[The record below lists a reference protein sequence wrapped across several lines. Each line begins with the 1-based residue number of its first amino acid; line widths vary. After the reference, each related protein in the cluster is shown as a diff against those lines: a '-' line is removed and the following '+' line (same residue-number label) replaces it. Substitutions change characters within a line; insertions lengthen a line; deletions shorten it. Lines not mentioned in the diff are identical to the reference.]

1 MRPYPEE
8 VVRVIQAGI
17 AAHFAP
23 ELQTTYSQAQ
33 FAFSMILFGVV
44 QRDFD
49 TAVPDLIEDSKT
61 LRSLLTQVSSALD
74 GIDAA
79 RAAPA
84 RETIA
89 GLPSAA
95 GSLRLSALRAENEAL
110 RAAISKLAPIVEPA
124 ADVVE
129 LSALRPAR
137 DAVFAHLLADAKRRI
152 VPILTV

>member
-23 ELQTTYSQAQ
+23 ELQSTYSQAQ

-49 TAVPDLIEDSKT
+49 TAVPDLIDDSKKMRA
-61 LRSLLTQVSSALD
+61 LFAQVSPALD
-74 GIDAA
+74 RIETK

-84 RETIA
+84 REVIA
-89 GLPSAA
+89 GLPAPAS
-95 GSLRLSALRAENEAL
+95 SLRLSALRAENEGL
-110 RAAISKLAPIVEPA
+110 RAAIGQLAPLIEPA
-124 ADVVE
+124 ADVAE
-129 LSALRPAR
+129 LAALRPAR
-137 DAVFAHLLADAKRRI
+137 EAVFAHLLEDAQRRI

>member
-49 TAVPDLIEDSKT
+49 TAVPDLIEDSKV
-61 LRSLLTQVSSALD
+61 LRQLLTQVSSALD
-74 GIDAA
+74 DVDAA
-79 RAAPA
+79 RAATA
-84 RETIA
+84 REIIA
-89 GLPSAA
+89 ALPGPAE
-95 GSLRLSALRAENEAL
+95 SLRLSALRAENEAL

>member
-8 VVRVIQAGI
+8 VVRAVQAGI

-23 ELQTTYSQAQ
+23 ELQSTYSQAQ

-49 TAVPDLIEDSKT
+49 TAVPDLIADTKT
-61 LRSLLTQVSSALD
+61 LRELLAQVSSALG

-79 RAAPA
+79 RAAAA
-84 RETIA
+84 REVIA
-89 GLPSAA
+89 ALPAPA
-95 GSLRLSALRAENEAL
+95 ESLRLSALRAENEGL
-110 RAAISKLAPIVEPA
+110 RAAIGKLAPVIEPA
-124 ADVVE
+124 ADVAD
-129 LSALRPAR
+129 LAALRPAR
-137 DAVFAHLLADAKRRI
+137 EAVFAHLLADAKRRI

>member
-49 TAVPDLIEDSKT
+49 TAVPDLIADNKT
-61 LRSLLTQVSSALD
+61 MRGLLAQVDAALAS
-74 GIDAA
+74 IDAG
-79 RAAPA
+79 RAAAA
-84 RETIA
+84 REVIA
-89 GLPSAA
+89 ELPGAA
-95 GSLRLSALRAENEAL
+95 ESLRLSALRDENEAL
-110 RAAISKLAPIVEPA
+110 RAAIGKLAPVIEPA
-124 ADVVE
+124 ADVAE
-129 LSALRPAR
+129 LAALRPAR
-137 DAVFAHLLADAKRRI
+137 EAVFAHLLADAKRRI

>member
-23 ELQTTYSQAQ
+23 ELQSTYSQAQ

-49 TAVPDLIEDSKT
+49 TAVPDLIEDSKK
-61 LRSLLTQVSSALD
+61 LRELLDQVSAVLD
-74 GIDAA
+74 GVDDA

-84 RETIA
+84 RDVLVA
-89 GLPSAA
+89 LPAPA
-95 GSLRLSALRAENEAL
+95 ESLRLSALRGENEGL
-110 RAAISKLAPIVEPA
+110 RTAIGKLAPVIEPA
-124 ADVVE
+124 ADVPE
-129 LSALRPAR
+129 LAALRPAR
-137 DAVFAHLLADAKRRI
+137 EAVFAHLLADARRRI

>member
-23 ELQTTYSQAQ
+23 ELQSTYSQAQ

-49 TAVPDLIEDSKT
+49 TAVPDLIADSKAM
-61 LRSLLTQVSSALD
+61 RDLLAQVAAALD
-74 GIDAA
+74 GVDAT

-84 RETIA
+84 RSVLEA
-89 GLPSAA
+89 LPAPA
-95 GSLRLSALRAENEAL
+95 ESLRLSALRAENEGL
-110 RAAISKLAPIVEPA
+110 RTAIGKLAPVIEPA
-124 ADVVE
+124 ADIAE
-129 LSALRPAR
+129 LAALRPAR
-137 DAVFAHLLADAKRRI
+137 DAVFAHLLADARRRI

>member
-49 TAVPDLIEDSKT
+49 TAVPDLIEDSKQM
-61 LRSLLTQVSSALD
+61 RDLLEQVSSALD
-74 GIDAA
+74 GIDASRTA
-79 RAAPA
+79 SARDVLAALPGRAA
-84 RETIA
+84 
-89 GLPSAA
+89 
-95 GSLRLSALRAENEAL
+95 SLRLSALRAENEGL
-110 RAAISKLAPIVEPA
+110 RAAIGMLAPLIEPA
-124 ADVVE
+124 AEIAE
-129 LSALRPAR
+129 LAALRPAR
-137 DAVFAHLLADAKRRI
+137 EAVFAHLLGDARRRI

>member
-23 ELQTTYSQAQ
+23 ELQSTYSQAQ

-49 TAVPDLIEDSKT
+49 TAVPDLIEDSKK
-61 LRSLLTQVSSALD
+61 LRELLDQVSAVLD
-74 GIDAA
+74 GVDDA

-84 RETIA
+84 RDVLVA
-89 GLPSAA
+89 LPAPA
-95 GSLRLSALRAENEAL
+95 GSLRLSALRGENEGL
-110 RAAISKLAPIVEPA
+110 RTAIGKLAPVIEPA
-124 ADVVE
+124 ADVPE
-129 LSALRPAR
+129 LAALRPAR
-137 DAVFAHLLADAKRRI
+137 EAVFAHLLADARRRI

>member
-49 TAVPDLIEDSKT
+49 TAVPDLIEDSRT
-61 LRSLLTQVSSALD
+61 LRELLAQVSSALD
-74 GIDAA
+74 SVDATRAAAA
-79 RAAPA
+79 REVIAGLAAPA
-84 RETIA
+84 A
-89 GLPSAA
+89 
-95 GSLRLSALRAENEAL
+95 SLRLSALRAENEGL
-110 RAAISKLAPIVEPA
+110 RTAIGKLAPVIEPA
-124 ADVVE
+124 ADVPE
-129 LSALRPAR
+129 LAALRPAR
-137 DAVFAHLLADAKRRI
+137 GAIFAHLLADAKRRI